1 MKMKKTN
8 FIFLTTLSVYLSLLL
23 AGTSP
28 TVYALNKQD
37 FQTIADERDAQFL
50 AFLDKDLCD
59 AILTFLQEIKDI
71 KATENNQD
79 IESWEKFCLRQAS
92 SSLIAGE
99 KTLLLEALT
108 RLYKRIKSRIS
119 DFAEHSEKE
128 NCKENRIRVTFS
140 DEGLNLYLQYS
151 KKSETQAVVS
161 ANYINQRLLALSSAS
176 EIQKIIYENTKAISK
191 DNHVLV
197 ITCLPRACI
206 EQILSKIQTKSNL

>member
-1 MKMKKTN
+1 MKMKKNN

-59 AILTFLQEIKDI
+59 AILIFLQEIKDI

-108 RLYKRIKSRIS
+108 RLYKRIKSRIT

-128 NCKENRIRVTFS
+128 NCKENRIRITFS

-206 EQILSKIQTKSNL
+206 EQILPKIQNKSDL